1 MANRKLGAN
10 MDTSR
15 YKTIKFSYSGRV
27 LTITLSRPDALNAVD
42 AVLHEELSRVFVDA
56 AADPES
62 DVLVL
67 TGDGNAFSAGGD
79 LNWMQSAVDDP
90 HAFETKTLD
99 EARRIIFGILDC
111 DKPIVCRLNGD
122 AIGLGAT
129 IALFCDVI
137 IAQDKARIA
146 DPHVKVGL
154 VAGDGG
160 AVIWPH
166 LIGFARAKEFLMTGD
181 MISASEAARMGLI
194 NYAVPA
200 AELDAKVTQFA
211 DKLAKGALLAIRWT
225 KRSINLQLRD
235 IVNRVLEPS
244 IAYEAVS
251 NRTADHREAVAA
263 FLEKRKPKFVGK

>member
-1 MANRKLGAN
+1 MNFA
-10 MDTSR
+10 T
-15 YKTIKFSYSGRV
+15 YKTIKFHRTGRI
-27 LTITLSRPDALNAVD
+27 LTITLNRPEALNAVD
-42 AVLHEELSRVFVDA
+42 AALHEELARVFVDA

-67 TGDGNAFSAGGD
+67 TGEGAAFSAGGD
-79 LNWMQSAVDDP
+79 LNWMREAVDDP
-90 HAFETKTLD
+90 HAFETQTVD

-111 DKPIVCRLNGD
+111 DKPLICRLNGD

-137 IAQDKARIA
+137 IANDTARIA

-160 AVIWPH
+160 AVIWPA

-181 MISASEAARMGLI
+181 MIAAPEAARIGLI
-194 NYAVPA
+194 NHAVPA
-200 AELDAKVTQFA
+200 AELDAKVMA
-211 DKLAKGALLAIRWT
+211 LAGKLAKGALLAIRWT
-225 KRSINLQLRD
+225 KRSVNIQLRD
-235 IVNRVLEPS
+235 VVNRVLEPS

-251 NRTADHREAVAA
+251 NRTADHKEAVDA
-263 FLEKRKPKFVGK
+263 FLDKRRPVFRGQ